1 MRKIFSIAILVLL
14 FKGNAFA
21 QALTLQSA
29 VETYVQNNLEL
40 QIARSRLERSTADQ
54 IAARLRPN
62 PSIAFTAENLAVSG
76 PTPFSRLYEVGA
88 TYSETL
94 ELGGKRPQRQKAAE
108 ANISAAEAQ
117 FEDTLRR
124 GIAEVKRLYFEA
136 MLARYGVEIAGENRQ
151 TFDQLVQFNRT
162 RFQEGAIPEVDLIK
176 VRLERLKFD
185 STLGQATLAL
195 RQATLRLLEKLGT
208 SEMTSRPLS
217 GEITFSPVTTELRAL
232 RELASSERTDV
243 RAAVAEVNAARERL
257 TLARTLGKPDMNPFA
272 GYKRVGNDNTLLF
285 GVSMQLKVRDHN
297 QADVARAE
305 ADLKSAEFRLQLVKN
320 HAVADVESI
329 YASMQT
335 AADIVQ
341 TFERELLQQAD
352 ETQSIAISAYEEG
365 GTELLPVLEA
375 QRTRAEVRQ
384 QYFKALFDYRAS
396 IIEMEL
402 ATGRDI
408 QP

>member
-1 MRKIFSIAILVLL
+1 MRKIFSIVILVLL

-136 MLARYGVEIAGENRQ
+136 MLARYVVEIAGENRQ

-341 TFERELLQQAD
+341 TFQRELLQQAD

>member
-136 MLARYGVEIAGENRQ
+136 MLARYVVEIAGENRQ

-341 TFERELLQQAD
+341 TFQRELLQQAD